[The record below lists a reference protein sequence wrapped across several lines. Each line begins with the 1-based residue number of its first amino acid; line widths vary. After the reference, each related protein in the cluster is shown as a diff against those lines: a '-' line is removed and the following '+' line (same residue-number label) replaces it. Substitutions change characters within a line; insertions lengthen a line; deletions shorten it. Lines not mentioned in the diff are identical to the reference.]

1 MPVWHDEG
9 MPDSAMGGEAG
20 IVIRDYRT
28 ADLEAIFRLD
38 QICFAAEFR
47 FDRES
52 MKYFAEARQ
61 AIALVAETDGG
72 RIVGFLIVH
81 VEPVSALRVG
91 YVVTLDVAPQFR
103 RMGLAGALMDE
114 ASRRVAAAG
123 VHRMELHVYAGN
135 AEAIRFY
142 ESRGYVR
149 VGLQR
154 GFYGGQ
160 ARCVCLSHGA
170 AFFVTV
176 EVTFCRRRHP
186 CGGSGRLRHVAFL
199 RSARS
204 RGRGGRR
211 GRGWSRRRLPGR
223 PGLGTRR
230 REGPST

>member
-1 MPVWHDEG
+1 MLVWHDEG

-52 MKYFAEARQ
+52 MKNFAEARQ
-61 AIALVAETDGG
+61 AVALVAETDCG
-72 RIVGFLIVH
+72 RVAGFLIVH
-81 VEPVSALRVG
+81 VERVSALRVG
-91 YVVTLDVAPQFR
+91 YVVTIDVAPEFR

-123 VHRMELHVYAGN
+123 VHRMELHVHAGN

-149 VGLQR
+149 VGVQR

-160 ARCVCLSHGA
+160 LD
-170 AFFVTV
+170 AFVYRM
-176 EVTFCRRRHP
+176 E
-186 CGGSGRLRHVAFL
+186 
-199 RSARS
+199 
-204 RGRGGRR
+204 
-211 GRGWSRRRLPGR
+211 LPSS
-223 PGLGTRR
+223 L
-230 REGPST
+230 